1 MEQHKRDMALVLQAS
16 LRTAPSPARDDS
28 PQLRPRIK
36 QLEEEIEELHKK
48 HSEELKSERVRKS
61 EKLFFSEGLCSK
73 DKLLSRVA
81 PSASLPHSLNL
92 VHSTLFM
99 IGRSPLR

>member
-81 PSASLPHSLNL
+81 PSTNLPHSLNL